1 MIMNWLRNRKTQ
13 SILVFGPL
21 VGLVWAAGPSLGL
34 ASVAARLGWL
44 LLFLVLWAGF
54 LLVAPIRKLRSA
66 AVMPAPPGDPAP
78 GPAFTVP
85 RDPAG
90 VTELRRRMRRALDSL
105 KASHL
110 GSTRGRA
117 ARYGLPWYLVLGA
130 AGCGKT
136 SAIRNAGLKITLSAQ
151 AEPPGGAAEPTLD
164 CDWIFATGGVLL
176 DTPGRYASQ
185 REDFPEW
192 LELLKLLK
200 AHRPKAPVNG
210 VLLAVSLWDLTR
222 PRTPAIAAQARLL
235 RQRLGEMEKA
245 FRMKIPVYLVVTKMD
260 QLRGFGP
267 FFQGRPQAERDQVWG
282 ATLAPGQFPRTMG
295 EQFDQLSQGLAQMAT
310 DRLTRDPGSREGSLA
325 AFPLEFRAL
334 REALLAF
341 AELLVEEDPYHP
353 SPLIRGF
360 YFTSAMQGETAEVCD
375 RDRIA
380 ARFGLLPAPEQP
392 APAGPPCFLEGLFS
406 EAVFPDRD
414 LVRHGVGPGGNRISK
429 AAMAASLAGLSLL
442 AGGWSW
448 SFAGNRKLIREAR
461 EEAREAWL
469 LYGSQSLVDRM
480 KALQVLQFRLE
491 HLDRYRR
498 QGRPVALGWGLY
510 QGGRVAGILR
520 AHYLSGLAETMLQ
533 PVRHKL
539 EEDLAQ
545 AFIEPRPGIPAPGSR
560 PAAGRS
566 KGRPPAGPST
576 AEAPAADLEQAYN
589 TLKTYLMLA
598 HPERME
604 MAHLTDQIPRFWRPW
619 LQAQA
624 VDGSEAGL
632 FRMAERTVAFYAAQI
647 REPDLPV
654 IANRPELVARA
665 RARLRGQ
672 IRNLTPLEQ
681 IYTEMKTRANTRF
694 EPMTLSRILNGRD
707 QDLLT
712 GSCFIQG
719 SLTREAWEGYFREAF
734 LEASRGGFQGTDW
747 VLDSPLDGP
756 LETQGSPETN
766 RARLEDLY
774 KADYAREWTRFLQGL
789 AVRAFT
795 GPGDAAAALAR
806 LADPQASPLKLVV
819 AQAAYQTAWDNP
831 SELKKSLHAA
841 RNKVIEQT
849 ERLLGGHGGP
859 VVESRDHPG
868 QLGGQ
873 FAAAAALADPGGGGR
888 ATLDAYLGLLQKI
901 RARMLA
907 IGNGGDPGYEARQC
921 LQATLAGASELAE
934 GQQWVDSALPG
945 PGNEEG
951 RANLRPFLLR
961 PLIQTYAALLP
972 EAEQDLNRAWTQ
984 QVYNAWSNLANKY
997 PFADAANEAQMADIL
1012 KFLKPGDGI
1021 LPRFMEKQ
1029 LGGLLAR
1036 HGESFVPRTWGGL
1049 SLPFGPGFLRGIS
1062 RLRAAAET
1070 LEEGDPSRFELQP
1083 VPTPG
1088 LSEIILELDGQRLQ
1102 YRNGPQAWAGFC
1114 WPNPAAPV
1122 QGARIQS
1129 VEFQGATAEVQNAPG
1144 RLGLMRL
1151 LDQCRVENRLAP
1163 TSSLEWK
1170 LKPSRA
1176 SPSRDAAPDSPPDRR
1191 IRFNFRMVSGP
1202 NPLRLGALR
1211 QHALPAKISR

>member
-1 MIMNWLRNRKTQ
+1 MIMNWLRNWKTQ
-13 SILVFGPL
+13 SVLVFGPL

-34 ASVAARLGWL
+34 GSVAARLGWL
-44 LLFLVLWAGF
+44 LLLLVLWASF
-54 LLVAPIRKLRSA
+54 LLVAPIRKLRTA
-66 AVMPAPPGDPAP
+66 AAMAAPPGNPAP
-78 GPAFTVP
+78 GPALAAP

-90 VTELRRRMRRALDSL
+90 VAELRRRMRGALDL
-105 KASHL
+105 LEASHL

-117 ARYGLPWYLVLGA
+117 ARYALPWYLVLGA

-136 SAIRNAGLKITLSAQ
+136 SAIHNAGLRITRSPQ
-151 AEPPGGAAEPTLD
+151 ADPLARAAEPTLD

-185 REDFPEW
+185 GEDLPEW
-192 LELLKLLK
+192 QELLKLLK
-200 AHRPKAPVNG
+200 THRPKAPVNG
-210 VLLAVSLWDLTR
+210 VLLTVSLWDLTR
-222 PRTPAIAAQARLL
+222 PRTPAFAAQAGLL
-235 RQRLGEMEKA
+235 RRRLGEMERA

-260 QLRGFGP
+260 QLSGFGP
-267 FFQGRPQAERDQVWG
+267 FFQGRPEAERNQVWG
-282 ATLAPGQFPRTMG
+282 AALAPGHAARDMG
-295 EQFDQLSQGLAQMAT
+295 GRFDQLCQGLAQRAT
-310 DRLTRDPGSREGSLA
+310 DRLTRDPGSRESALA

-341 AELLVEEDPYHP
+341 VELLVEEDPYHP
-353 SPLIRGF
+353 RPWIRGF
-360 YFTSAMQGETAEVCD
+360 YFTCAMQGETAGVGD

-380 ARFGLLPAPEQP
+380 ARFGLLPVPERP
-392 APAGPPCFLEGLFS
+392 AAAGPPCFLEGLFN

-414 LVRHGVGPGGNRISK
+414 LVRHGADQGGNRTSR
-429 AAMAASLAGLSLL
+429 AAMAAGLAGLSLL

-448 SFAGNRKLIREAR
+448 SYTGNRKLIREAR

-469 LYGSQSLVDRM
+469 LYGSQSLEDRM
-480 KALQVLQFRLE
+480 RALQVLQFRLE

-498 QGRPVALGWGLY
+498 QGRPLALGWGLY

-520 AHYLSGLAETMLQ
+520 AHYLAGLAETMLQ
-533 PVRHKL
+533 PVRQEL
-539 EEDLAQ
+539 EEDLAK
-545 AFIEPRPGIPAPGSR
+545 APEPN
-560 PAAGRS
+560 
-566 KGRPPAGPST
+566 
-576 AEAPAADLEQAYN
+576 LEQDYN

-598 HPERME
+598 HPERMD
-604 MAHLTDQIPRFWRPW
+604 MAHLTDQIPRFWRPC

-624 VDGSEAGL
+624 IDGSEAAL

-654 IANRPELVARA
+654 IANRPDLVARA

-707 QDLLT
+707 PDLLT

-734 LEASRGGFQGTDW
+734 QEASRGGFQGTDW
-747 VLDSPLDGP
+747 VLDSPLEGP
-756 LETQGSPETN
+756 LEAQGSPETG
-766 RARLEDLY
+766 RARLEELY
-774 KADYAREWTRFLQGL
+774 KADFAREWSRFLQGL

-806 LADPQASPLKLVV
+806 LADPQGSPLRLVV
-819 AQAAYQTAWDNP
+819 AQTAYQTAWDNP

-841 RNKVIEQT
+841 RNRVIEQT

-859 VVESRDHPG
+859 EAESRDRPG

-873 FAAAAALADPGGGGR
+873 FAAAAALADPGDGGH
-888 ATLDAYLGLLQKI
+888 AALDAYLGLLRKI
-901 RARMLA
+901 RGRMLA
-907 IGNGGDPGYEARQC
+907 IGNAGDPGQEARQC

-934 GQQWVDSALPG
+934 GQQWVDTALPG

-951 RANLRPFLLR
+951 RANLRPLLLR
-961 PLIQTYAALLP
+961 PLIQAYAALLP

-984 QVYNAWSNLANKY
+984 QVYNTWSNLATKY
-997 PFADAANEAQMADIL
+997 PFADTGNEAQMADIL
-1012 KFLKPGDGI
+1012 KFLKPGDGL
-1021 LPRFMEKQ
+1021 LPRFLDKH
-1029 LGGLLAR
+1029 LGGLLVR
-1036 HGESFVPRTWGGL
+1036 RGETFVPRTWGGL

-1062 RLRAAAET
+1062 RLRAAAEA

-1088 LSEIILELDGQRLQ
+1088 LSEICLELDGQKLQ
-1102 YRNGPQAWAGFC
+1102 YRNGPQAWTGFS

-1176 SPSRDAAPDSPPDRR
+1176 SPTRDAAPDGRR